1 MISKQAIYDWLEA
14 AGKRVGVP
22 ILVLSSLSVLL
33 AFISLCIGISNYR
46 FQRDANRPVLAA
58 SNNLLQGYPTATLTF
73 YWANVGQKTGVRGS
87 AVLYPVGN
95 DDDRRGKMM
104 GEVPISGAGA
114 TLLVGAGAN
123 TKFTV
128 LPQDVEKS
136 AKYLACLAYH
146 DMEGTAYTQAFL
158 FRLVTDR
165 QDSPFEEIPMRG
177 SKASCPSPRP

>member
-1 MISKQAIYDWLEA
+1 M
-14 AGKRVGVP
+14 GRCP
-22 ILVLSSLSVLL
+22 ILVLSSLSALL

-73 YWANVGQKTGVRGS
+73 YWANVGQKTGLRGS

-95 DDDRRGKMM
+95 DDDRRGKNM

-114 TLLVGAGAN
+114 TLLVGAGAK

-128 LPQDVEKS
+128 LPHDVEKS
-136 AKYLACLAYH
+136 AKYLVCLSYH
-146 DMEGTAYTQAFL
+146 DMEGTAY
-158 FRLVTDR
+158 RKP
-165 QDSPFEEIPMRG
+165 SYSG
-177 SKASCPSPRP
+177 S